1 MAKTLHSRH
10 NKIFLDKLRKL
21 RTSRSLRQADLA
33 LLLGRTQNRV
43 SNVERGQTRL
53 DIIELRE
60 WLDALNYG
68 FLRFLKELDADL
80 RRLDASRVRG
90 VPRRRALAARSP
102 LSQLI
107 HVGLAFDV
115 PSGAR
120 APTGKGAKG
129 QKPG

>member
-21 RTSRSLRQADLA
+21 RQSRSLRQADLA

-60 WLDALNYG
+60 WLDALNCG

-80 RRLDASRVRG
+80 RRLDASRLRTG
-90 VPRRRALAARSP
+90 PRQRTLAVRSP

-107 HVGLAFDV
+107 QSGLAVDRS
-115 PSGAR
+115 PATR
-120 APTGKGAKG
+120 APSRKTAKG
-129 QKPG
+129 